1 MTQKEKAKYQARAA
15 IIKALA
21 HPTRLFMVDRLSVKP
36 HCVCELTAMVGD
48 DMTTVSKHLTV
59 LKNAN
64 LVAVEKKGTQ
74 VFYHLKL
81 PCIMG
86 FLSCAEE
93 TMKNNL
99 KEQNKLFN

>member
-21 HPTRLFMVDRLSVKP
+21 HPTRLFMVDKLSEKP
-36 HCVCELTAMVGD
+36 YCVCELTAMVGD
-48 DMTTVSKHLTV
+48 DITTISKHLSV
-59 LKNAN
+59 LKNAG
-64 LVAVEKKGTQ
+64 LVSVEKKGTQ
-74 VFYHLKL
+74 VFYQLKL

-93 TMKNNL
+93 TMKDRL